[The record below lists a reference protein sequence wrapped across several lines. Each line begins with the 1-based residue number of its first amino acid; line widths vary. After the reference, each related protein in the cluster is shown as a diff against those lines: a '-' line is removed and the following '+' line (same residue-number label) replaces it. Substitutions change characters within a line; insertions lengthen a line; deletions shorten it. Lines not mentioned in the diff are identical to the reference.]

1 MPHLRNH
8 VHRKGY
14 ILVLEGDDLIR
25 QLLERWLTEGGY
37 SVAARDVERLR
48 LEGRSEPAPS
58 LVILDVADPRSAE
71 ALIRSVQ
78 AVHAVPVI
86 AVSARFRRGLGT
98 SHDAAVRFGA
108 CKLLPKPFSREE
120 LMEAVREA
128 MVLGS

>member
-1 MPHLRNH
+1 
-8 VHRKGY
+8 VHKKGH

-25 QLLERWLTEGGY
+25 QLLERWLREGGY
-37 SVAARDVERLR
+37 SVVAGDLERLR
-48 LEGRSEPAPS
+48 LDGRSEPVPS

-78 AVHAVPVI
+78 AVYPVPVI

-108 CKLLPKPFSREE
+108 SKVLPKPFSRDE

>member
-1 MPHLRNH
+1 MLYLRSH

-25 QLLERWLTEGGY
+25 QLLERWLGEGGY
-37 SVAARDVERLR
+37 SVATGDVEQLR
-48 LEGRSEPAPS
+48 RADASAPSPS
-58 LVILDVADPRSAE
+58 LVILDVADPRSAD
-71 ALIRSVQ
+71 ALVRRVQSVY
-78 AVHAVPVI
+78 AVPVI

-108 CKLLPKPFSREE
+108 CKLLPKPFSRDE

>member
-1 MPHLRNH
+1 M
-8 VHRKGY
+8 HRKGY

-25 QLLERWLTEGGY
+25 QLLERWLGEGGY
-37 SVAARDVERLR
+37 SVATGDLEQLR
-48 LEGRSEPAPS
+48 REGGSAPS
-58 LVILDVADPRSAE
+58 LVILDVADPRSAD
-71 ALIRSVQ
+71 ALVRRVQSVY
-78 AVHAVPVI
+78 AVPVI

-108 CKLLPKPFSREE
+108 CKLLPKPFSRDE